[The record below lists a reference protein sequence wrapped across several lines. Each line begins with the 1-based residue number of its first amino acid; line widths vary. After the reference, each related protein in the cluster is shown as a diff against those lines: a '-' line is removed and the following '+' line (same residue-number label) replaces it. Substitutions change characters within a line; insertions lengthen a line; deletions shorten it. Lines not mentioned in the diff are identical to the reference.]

1 MGKKLD
7 LSHSTFIHKY
17 VDDMSDLMKQTNPE
31 WDIDDIKEE
40 VFKIVEKEIMIPNV
54 TLDNNYTKECAE
66 TNLVSVFDWVLEKEP
81 IIAGNG
87 TFFKRHED
95 AINPIADML
104 DDWFYGRKAVKKE
117 MFSIDDVYSR
127 IYAALDLDQVNLKN
141 LMNSYYGSSG
151 APTSAF
157 FNLYT
162 AASTTLSAQ
171 SVISTTEQTF
181 EAFLADNYDFIN
193 LTECFEWLK
202 TILSED
208 VKLDDWVKLVEFDE
222 VYERLKSKIIEWD
235 DSCEESLKGFLYNLT
250 PEELTRVFYKNNL
263 IEFTKRH
270 ENVRKLHTKI
280 FKSIKNYKYMKGDD
294 ISVIPKELRYNFE
307 SSKNMEKDW
316 NKFVDK
322 QYFYDPNDV
331 PDTIKEYLVEI
342 NNIYMKYVYVQYLSL
357 DKIYRLKNFKRK
369 VVTVIDTDSNIL
381 SLDTW
386 INYLFDEILGDNDF
400 GREYMNNVFIA
411 VNSITYVI
419 TNVVEDILL
428 RYGECSNV
436 EEKWRPR
443 FNMKNEFF
451 FSKLIIGNAKKRY
464 ISKIMLREGNYI
476 KGGKT
481 DVKGFD
487 FVKATTSEHVEK
499 KCKEIINN
507 VLLKDNSIDL
517 KALVQAVSKFR
528 EEIKESINNGEKTYL
543 PNANAKELEAYKEP
557 GREASI
563 RGVLAWNAC
572 MPDNQI
578 ALPSKVSLVKL
589 TIEKPEDIEDLKET
603 EPEVYEAIMNTVFN
617 DKSGI
622 FITTNSKGKT
632 KVKGMQ
638 VLAIPSNDEIPKWAL
653 PYINYSSMINTIMSP
668 FKGVLEIFKLPDMD
682 EGKTGQKTKRISNII
697 KF

>member
-1 MGKKLD
+1 MSKKLD
-7 LSHSTFIHKY
+7 LTHSSFINKY
-17 VDDMSDLMKQTNPE
+17 VEEMSNLMQQSNPD
-31 WDIDDIKEE
+31 WDIDDIREE
-40 VFKIVEKEIMIPNV
+40 VFKIVEKEIMIPHV
-54 TLDNNYTKECAE
+54 SLDNNYTKEHVE
-66 TNLVSVFDWVLEKEP
+66 TNLVSVFDWVLDKEP

-95 AINPIADML
+95 SINPIADML
-104 DDWFYGRKAVKKE
+104 DDWFYGRKAVKKR
-117 MFSIDDVYSR
+117 MFSIEDVYSR
-127 IYAALDLDQVNLKN
+127 LYGALDLEQINLKN

-181 EAFLADNYDFIN
+181 EAFLADNYDFLN
-193 LTECFEWLK
+193 LSECFEWMNTVLK
-202 TILSED
+202 ENVVFDSWIEY
-208 VKLDDWVKLVEFDE
+208 VKYDE
-222 VYERLKSKIIEWD
+222 VYERIKSKVIEWD
-235 DSCEESLKGFLYNLT
+235 ETCEEPLQRFLGGLN
-250 PEELTRVFYKNNL
+250 PEDLTRIFYKNNL

-270 ENVRKLHTKI
+270 KHVIDLHIKI
-280 FKSIKNYKYMKGDD
+280 FESINNYEYMDNDD
-294 ISVIPKELRYNFE
+294 SVIPKELKRNFLD
-307 SSKNMEKDW
+307 SKNLKKDW

-322 QYFYDPNDV
+322 EYFYDPNSV
-331 PDTIKEYLVEI
+331 PESVSKYLEELKS
-342 NNIYMKYVYVQYLSL
+342 IYMEYVYVQYLSL

-386 INYLFDEILGDNDF
+386 INYLFKEILGDRDF

-428 RYGECSNV
+428 YYGKCSNV

-464 ISKIMLREGNYI
+464 ISKIMLREGNLI

-499 KCKEIINN
+499 RCKKIINE

-517 KALVQAVSKFR
+517 KALVQAVSNFR
-528 EEIKESINNGEKTYL
+528 DEIRESITNGEKIYL

-578 ALPSKVSLVKL
+578 SLPSKVSLVKM
-589 TIEKPEDIEDLKET
+589 TIEKPEDIEPLKET
-603 EPEVYEAIMNTVFN
+603 EPEIYEAIMTNIFN
-617 DKSGI
+617 DRSGV
-622 FITTNSKGKT
+622 FISKNSKGKE
-632 KVKGMQ
+632 KIKGMQ
-638 VLAIPSNDEIPKWAL
+638 VLAIPSNDEIPQWAL